1 MAGAQASNVGQVLQG
16 ERVLQVCVH
25 ISGHPF
31 QAVWRQAAFAVW
43 AAPIHIAIVFDE
55 VVEQQGAGAAQLQ
68 MVGRIL
74 PIGLQQKQLIKLGNV
89 GILAKRVLVQ
99 HNVLWV
105 LVPRLRGDVVQMR
118 IGKIQVHKTQFSAY
132 VPFAVL
138 RLRHQTKPAW
148 PAAVFPTVGRFL
160 VAFIAFAHIHA
171 QGVVVAQYR
180 YMVALVA
187 PLSQLHARAYGDAV
201 VQHRMGLLQLLSGLV
216 SHGVEY

>member
-1 MAGAQASNVGQVLQG
+1 M
-16 ERVLQVCVH
+16 CVH
-25 ISGHPF
+25 ISRHPF
-31 QAVWRQAAFAVW
+31 QAVRRQAAFAVW

-118 IGKIQVHKTQFSAY
+118 IGKIQVHKTQFTAY

-148 PAAVFPTVGRFL
+148 AAAVFPAVGGFL

-171 QGVVVAQYR
+171 QGVVVAQHCH
-180 YMVALVA
+180 MVVVIA
-187 PLSQLHARAYGDAV
+187 PLCQLHARV
-201 VQHRMGLLQLLSGLV
+201 
-216 SHGVEY
+216 

>member
-1 MAGAQASNVGQVLQG
+1 M
-16 ERVLQVCVH
+16 CIH
-25 ISGHPF
+25 IRGHPF

-55 VVEQQGAGAAQLQ
+55 VVKQQGAGAAQLQ
-68 MVGRIL
+68 MLGRVL
-74 PIGLQQKQLIKLGNV
+74 PIGLQQKQLVELGNV

-99 HNVLWV
+99 NDVLWV

-118 IGKIQVHKTQFSAY
+118 IGKIQVHKAQFSAY

-148 PAAVFPTVGRFL
+148 PAAVFPTVGGFL

-171 QGVVVAQYR
+171 QGVVVAQHGH
-180 YMVALVA
+180 MVALVA
-187 PLSQLHARAYGDAV
+187 PLCQLHARA
-201 VQHRMGLLQLLSGLV
+201 
-216 SHGVEY
+216 